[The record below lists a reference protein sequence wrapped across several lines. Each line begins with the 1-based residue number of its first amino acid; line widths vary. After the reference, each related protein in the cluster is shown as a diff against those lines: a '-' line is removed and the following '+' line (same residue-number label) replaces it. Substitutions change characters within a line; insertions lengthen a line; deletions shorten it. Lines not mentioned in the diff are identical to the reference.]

1 MQFAERQVAPAA
13 SATSRPE
20 IGELGATGTPIFGGF
35 LREMGEYNSDLS
47 GLAAYSTYEKMR
59 RGDAQVAATLMAMKL
74 PIRTASWT
82 VVVPEDASD
91 VEKAATE
98 FVEHCLF
105 ERINFDTALQN
116 ALLMLDFGAA
126 AHEDVWEME
135 GQQVVLRK
143 LAPRLPLT
151 FYRWITESNGDEL
164 QAIEQLGYRGG
175 QYVRAEVPVTK
186 LGLFTYRQEGAN
198 FAGRSALREMY
209 QPWYIKS
216 NLYKIDAISCE
227 RNGMGV
233 PTIIMGENAKKED
246 RDTAITW
253 LEQLSVHQ
261 KAGLLLPFGWLF
273 KLEGVTGVTRD
284 AKDSIAHHNLMISM
298 AGLAQFMMLGQ
309 ASAGGSRAL
318 GKTMS
323 DFFYMGLQ
331 ATADYVGSTMSLSTV
346 KRLVDFNFAGVVN
359 YPKLIPQQI
368 LSVSFEGLVE
378 ALRYLAMD
386 RVDVLRP
393 DDDTEAWMRQQMGA
407 PKMGVPR
414 LPRPTAVTETVTGPS
429 SGDDGEENAPP
440 EPALKGT
447 DSLTVA
453 VRKLVGGA
461 AVRREPVGYEKFLA
475 LDEIVSAL
483 DKGRD
488 EVAAALRAARSR
500 VQAEIVHKLMN
511 VPVRNMHRVSVAP
524 DEKLTAAIEAILN
537 GVYSFGVAQ
546 VAGEKGRQ
554 RPGSAATVRMA
565 DKRDPL
571 GVYADGVVSEFTNG
585 LTARAANVALDYRR
599 RPGALTPGEIIR
611 QTEDD
616 LDSQSDK
623 WIDGAASKGANE
635 AFADGR
641 ADGYGEHADEI
652 KEVIYSALL
661 DINTCEEC
669 AGADGESGETPDDIP
684 DVPNPDCEGGDKCRC
699 VHVYVFADEGK

>member
-1 MQFAERQVAPAA
+1 
-13 SATSRPE
+13 
-20 IGELGATGTPIFGGF
+20 
-35 LREMGEYNSDLS
+35 MGEYNSDLS
-47 GLAAYSTYEKMR
+47 GLAAFSTYEKMR
-59 RGDAQVAATLMAMKL
+59 RGDAQVSATLMAMKL

-91 VEKAATE
+91 VEKAAAE
-98 FVEHCLF
+98 FIENCLF
-105 ERINFDTALQN
+105 ERIDFDAALQN

-135 GQQVVLRK
+135 GHQVVLRK

-151 FYRWITESNGDEL
+151 FYRWITADNSDEL

-186 LGLFTYRQEGAN
+186 LALFTYRQEGAN
-198 FAGRSALREMY
+198 FAGRSSLREMY
-209 QPWYIKS
+209 QHWYIKS
-216 NLYKIDAISCE
+216 NLYKIDAIACE

-233 PTIIMGENAKKED
+233 PTIIMGDNAKVED
-246 RDTAITW
+246 RGTAINW
-253 LEQLSVHQ
+253 LQELSTHQ
-261 KAGLLLPFGWLF
+261 KAALLLPFGWTF

-284 AKDSIAHHNLMISM
+284 PKEAITHHNLMISM

-309 ASAGGSRAL
+309 ASSGGNRAL

-331 ATADYVGSTMSLSTV
+331 ATADYAGNVMSLTTV
-346 KRLVDFNFAGVVN
+346 KRLVDFNFSGVVN

-386 RVDVLRP
+386 KVDVLRP
-393 DDDTEAWMRQQMGA
+393 DDDTEAWLRQQMGA

-414 LPRPTAVTETVTGPS
+414 LPRPTAVTEAVTSDGAVEEAA
-429 SGDDGEENAPP
+429 GDETDTPAPP
-440 EPALKGT
+440 KVKASDRGKARWKR
-447 DSLTVA
+447 V
-453 VRKLVGGA
+453 LVGGVA
-461 AVRREPVGYEKFLA
+461 ARREPVGFEKFLA

-483 DKGRD
+483 DRGRD
-488 EVAAALRAARSR
+488 EVAAVLRAARSR
-500 VQAEIVHKLMN
+500 VQAEIVNKLVM
-511 VPVRNMHRVSVAP
+511 VPVRNMHRVSVP
-524 DEKLTAAIEAILN
+524 GDERLTAQIETVLQ
-537 GVYSFGVAQ
+537 GVYEFGVEQ
-546 VAGEKGRQ
+546 VLGEKSRQ
-554 RPGSAATVRMA
+554 HPGSAATVRMA
-565 DKRDPL
+565 SKRDPL
-571 GVYADGVVSEFTNG
+571 GVYADGVVSEFTNT
-585 LTARAANVALDYRR
+585 LTSRAANVALDYRR
-599 RPGALTPGEIIR
+599 RPGSLTPGEIIR
-611 QTEDD
+611 QTEED

-641 ADGYGEHADEI
+641 ADGYAEHADEI

-669 AGADGESGETPDDIP
+669 AGADGETGETPDDIP

-699 VHVYVFADEGK
+699 VHVYVFADEGSS